1 MPTINLCDHSER
13 GDKWLHE
20 NILTHKQEIIPDNF
34 KLYIEYK
41 NYDVFKTNNAGE
53 SLIALHKTLKEID
66 FPHFFVKLITTNTD
80 IKKHLDYCT
89 KYFSDE
95 VDNISFKIE
104 PGQFVKKYVNKDTV
118 CIYPWIHFYINPQG
132 QIGQCCHFNNSFPLG
147 NVNDEDVNNLHNIK
161 GLRELRKDMLKRKQP
176 PGCSVC
182 WKKEDNNILSPRQIT
197 NKSWSKYKHL
207 IDQTQLDGSFNNFKL
222 RYLDVRLSNACNFM
236 CRMCSGKFS
245 NKIAQEEKQLY
256 GYTKYLDEHIK
267 NNTAEQLMA
276 HVEKN
281 IYSLERIYFAGG
293 EPLIN
298 ETHYKILNLLINAD
312 KTNIEL
318 SYNTNF
324 SLLRFKQYD
333 VLDYWKNF
341 NNIIVG
347 ASIDLIGPAANY
359 VRYGAEYEV
368 LEKNYHLIKNLP
380 NITFNITS
388 ILHSLNTYNLPK
400 LQKHWIDNIKLSA
413 EHMVFDLVIQPS
425 NMQITVLPSEYKK
438 ELTKIWENHITYLK
452 TKNGSEKLVSQWKQA
467 IKFMNSK
474 DDSHLLKDFFR
485 LNNDKDRAR
494 NQQFEDYFPEF
505 LDLRSYAI

>member
-1 MPTINLCDHSER
+1 MGNINN
-13 GDKWLHE
+13 E
-20 NILTHKQEIIPDNF
+20 N
-34 KLYIEYK
+34 
-41 NYDVFKTNNAGE
+41 
-53 SLIALHKTLKEID
+53 
-66 FPHFFVKLITTNTD
+66 
-80 IKKHLDYCT
+80 
-89 KYFSDE
+89 
-95 VDNISFKIE
+95 VD
-104 PGQFVKKYVNKDTV
+104 
-118 CIYPWIHFYINPQG
+118 
-132 QIGQCCHFNNSFPLG
+132 
-147 NVNDEDVNNLHNIK
+147 NLHNIK

-182 WKKEDNNILSPRQIT
+182 WKKEDNNILSPRQIA

-207 IDQTQLDGSFNNFKL
+207 VNQTQPNGSFNNFKL
-222 RYLDVRLSNACNFM
+222 KYLDVRLSNACNFM

-256 GYTKYLDEHIK
+256 GYTKYLDEYIK
-267 NNTAEQLMA
+267 NNTAEQLIA

-298 ETHYKILNLLINAD
+298 ETHYKILNLLIDAD
-312 KTNIEL
+312 KTNIEI

-324 SLLRFKQYD
+324 SLLRFKQHN

-400 LQKHWIDNIKLSA
+400 LQKHWIDNIKLST
-413 EHMVFDLVIQPS
+413 EHLSFNLVVEPS
-425 NMQITVLPSEYKK
+425 NMQITVLPSEYKE
-438 ELTKIWENHITYLK
+438 ELTKIWKNHITYLE
-452 TKNGSEKLVSQWKQA
+452 TKNGGEQLVRQWRQA

-474 DDSHLLKDFFR
+474 DDSHLLNDFFR
-485 LNNDKDRAR
+485 LNNDKDRVR